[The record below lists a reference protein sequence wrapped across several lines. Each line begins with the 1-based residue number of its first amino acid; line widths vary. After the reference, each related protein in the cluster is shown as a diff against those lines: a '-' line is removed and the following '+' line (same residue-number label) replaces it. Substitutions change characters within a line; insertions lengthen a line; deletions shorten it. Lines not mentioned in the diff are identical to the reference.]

1 MKFTN
6 AIFTGTFDPFHYGHF
21 LAIQSAYK
29 IFKFDEVIIFISKQ
43 DPKKENAIDLDH
55 RINLVKLMLDNS
67 KIDYKYKIKVIDN
80 INVLNL
86 KNELFAE
93 ISASRTIRITGS
105 DNIIAY
111 ISSPNLR
118 ASITYCE
125 YAVIVR
131 SIADRKALDKA
142 IMSLPIK
149 ISSGFHYRIIS
160 QQEDHL
166 QARKVRQDITIK
178 KSSRLLSKEQILYIQ
193 HNRLYQDEI
202 D

>member
-21 LAIQSAYK
+21 LAIKSAYK

-43 DPKKENAIDLDH
+43 DPKKENAINLDH

-67 KIDYKYKIKVIDN
+67 KIDYKYSIKVIDN

-118 ASITYCE
+118 ASLTYCE